1 MSWEKTYAI
10 RMRGGCG
17 SFISPSETSRMGR
30 LPIKVNSSR
39 ALPVF
44 GDEEQHTRSPVNTD
58 DEAAFAGLMERQW
71 RFACKVAWAVLRNA
85 ADAEDAAQEVFLK
98 LLRAGGWRD
107 LRDER
112 AFVARAAWRAAV
124 DRLRQRGAVALDEEI
139 PGAEPGPEA
148 AVVAADWEQAVRG
161 LIESLPEELRQ
172 PLVLSAEMTS
182 REVAAVMGVPE
193 GTVRRR
199 LMRARQL
206 MRGKMTALEE
216 RRYARG

>member
-1 MSWEKTYAI
+1 M
-10 RMRGGCG
+10 
-17 SFISPSETSRMGR
+17 ET
-30 LPIKVNSSR
+30 
-39 ALPVF
+39 
-44 GDEEQHTRSPVNTD
+44 E

-85 ADAEDAAQEVFLK
+85 ADAEDAAQDVFMK
-98 LLRAGGWRD
+98 LLRTDGWRG

-112 AFVARAAWRAAV
+112 AFMARAAWRSAV
-124 DRLRQRGAVALDEEI
+124 DRLRQRGAVPLDEEM
-139 PGAEPGPEA
+139 PGEEPGPEA
-148 AVVAADWEQAVRG
+148 TVVADDWQRAVHG
-161 LIESLPEELRQ
+161 LIDSLPEELRQ

-182 REVAAVMGVPE
+182 REVAAAMGVPE

-206 MRGKMTALEE
+206 MREKMTALEE

>member
-1 MSWEKTYAI
+1 MKRRNRE
-10 RMRGGCG
+10 
-17 SFISPSETSRMGR
+17 E
-30 LPIKVNSSR
+30 
-39 ALPVF
+39 PV
-44 GDEEQHTRSPVNTD
+44 ETD

-98 LLRAGGWRD
+98 LLRTGGWRD

-124 DRLRQRGAVALDEEI
+124 DRLRQHGAVPLEEEVA
-139 PGAEPGPEA
+139 GADAGPEA
-148 AVVAADWEQAVRG
+148 AVVAENWERTMRG

-172 PLVLSAEMTS
+172 PLMLSAEMTS
-182 REVAAVMGVPE
+182 REVAVVMGVPE

-199 LMRARQL
+199 VMRARGL
-206 MRGKMTALEE
+206 LREKMAALEV

>member
-1 MSWEKTYAI
+1 ME
-10 RMRGGCG
+10 
-17 SFISPSETSRMGR
+17 
-30 LPIKVNSSR
+30 
-39 ALPVF
+39 
-44 GDEEQHTRSPVNTD
+44 TD

-71 RFACKVAWAVLRNA
+71 RFACKVAWAALRNV

-98 LLRAGGWRD
+98 LLRNGGWRD

-112 AFVARAAWRAAV
+112 AFVARAAWRAAA
-124 DRLRQRGAVALDEEI
+124 DRLRQRGAVALDEEM
-139 PGAEPGPEA
+139 PGADAGPEA
-148 AVVAADWEQAVRG
+148 TVVAADWEQAVRG
-161 LIESLPEELRQ
+161 LIDSLPEELRQ
-172 PLVLSAEMTS
+172 PLVLSAEMAS

-206 MRGKMTALEE
+206 MREKMTALEE